1 MSKREILV
9 LVEGQ
14 VTDVK
19 LMERLLTAYGIYEEH
34 QIVYYGTDVYSLYD
48 ALFRNKEGLAVLD
61 LPLHLRS
68 RESDPD
74 KKEILSKCFSRI
86 LLVFDLD
93 PQSTHFLP
101 ERAKAMAEYFNDS
114 TDVGL
119 LYLNYPM
126 IEAFF
131 HIKSI
136 PDPDYIEYTASLSEL
151 KRKKETY
158 KDRVSKESCII
169 DRRGVFQN
177 RNTCNTIIRHNLEKA
192 WQITGET
199 PSVMLPMPSQ
209 DRILQKQLETV
220 YADAKV
226 GILCTC
232 CLYIVD
238 YNPNLIQE

>member
-48 ALFRNKEGLAVLD
+48 ALFRDKDGAAVLD

-68 RESDPD
+68 READPE
-74 KKEILSKCFSRI
+74 KKEILSKHFSRI

-114 TDVGL
+114 TDMGL

-136 PDPDYIEYTASLSEL
+136 PDPEYNEYTASLSEL
-151 KRKKETY
+151 RRKKETY
-158 KDRVSKESCII
+158 KDRVSKESCIT
-169 DRRGVFQN
+169 DRRGIIHN
-177 RNTCNTIIRHNLEKA
+177 RNTCNIIIRHNLAKA
-192 WQITGET
+192 WQITGEI
-199 PSVMLPMPSQ
+199 PSMMIPVPSQ
-209 DRILQKQLETV
+209 SAILQKQLETI
-220 YADAKV
+220 YTDGKV
-226 GILCTC
+226 SVLCTC

-238 YNPNLIQE
+238 YNPDFIQN